1 MTLHSLETQLQALL
15 APSSR
20 LQAPGSRPGHSS
32 WLTQSHHQIYLRSKE
47 IMLSE
52 IYAANCVFELLSG
65 LSGVKSLT
73 LTSDTFQCL
82 YFSTP
87 KLEVLDIPMVFCAH
101 LEDEDLTI
109 RYSLF
114 LVMLVSL
121 FSLLR

>member
-1 MTLHSLETQLQALL
+1 M
-15 APSSR
+15 
-20 LQAPGSRPGHSS
+20 
-32 WLTQSHHQIYLRSKE
+32 
-47 IMLSE
+47 SE

-109 RYSLF
+109 SSDEDPSLF
-114 LVMLVSL
+114 LVMFVSL